1 MGVNNL
7 PENTVLIIIK
17 LILLILSKAYA
28 FFIIKFALKL

>member
-17 LILLILSKAYA
+17 LILLILSKTYA